1 MIMLRKI
8 LAAALLSSAFAAP
21 TLAAPTSNQDGTLK
35 IVSIDVEGGGGTL
48 FVTPEG
54 KSLLIDTGWPGGA
67 GLLPSPDGAQN
78 SADRIVAAAK
88 KLGLSKIDYVI
99 VTHYHMDHVGGVF
112 DLMKRIP
119 VDTFIDH
126 GPNAEHLAPGET
138 VPPDLAGGAP
148 DQLYPKYLD
157 VIKGHKHIVAK
168 PGQVIDIGSMSDT
181 IVSSDGVTLSKPLAG
196 AGAPIAACDT
206 AESKGT
212 KPIGGEENRRSVA
225 SLLRFGKV
233 SIALFGDLSWD
244 KERELSCPT
253 GKLGHVNLLIV
264 TQHGSNIS
272 SNPASIADMHPDLAL
287 MGMGGKKGGDE
298 APIKLIK
305 SSPGLMGFWQTHESF
320 AHPEW
325 SGDKNTIANLNPPAT
340 AIAAHAK
347 AMFTAPPDQGHAI
360 HVEIT
365 RDGKVTM
372 TNDRNGYSKT
382 YQVK

>member
-1 MIMLRKI
+1 M
-8 LAAALLSSAFAAP
+8 
-21 TLAAPTSNQDGTLK
+21 
-35 IVSIDVEGGGGTL
+35 

-54 KSLLIDTGWPGGA
+54 KSLLIDTGWPSGA
-67 GLLPSPDGAQN
+67 GLLPSPDGAKN

-88 KLGLSKIDYVI
+88 KLGVSKIDYVI
-99 VTHYHMDHVGGVF
+99 ITHYHMDHVGGVME
-112 DLMKRIP
+112 LVKRIP

-126 GPNAEHLAPGET
+126 GLNAEHLAPGEV

-148 DQLYPKYLD
+148 DQLYPKYLET
-157 VIKGHKHIVAK
+157 IKGHKHIVAK
-168 PGQVIDIGSMSDT
+168 PGQVIAMGSMTDT

-196 AGAPIAACDT
+196 AGEPIAACDT
-206 AESKGT
+206 ADAKASRAV
-212 KPIGGEENRRSVA
+212 GGEENRRSVA
-225 SLLRFGKV
+225 SLLHFGKV

-272 SNPASIADMHPDLAL
+272 SNPASIADMHPDIAL

-305 SSPGLMGFWQTHESF
+305 ASPGLMGFWQTHESF
-320 AHPEW
+320 AHPQMG
-325 SGDKNTIANLNPPAT
+325 GDKNMIANLNPPAA

-347 AMFTAPPDQGHAI
+347 AMFTSPPDEGHAI
-360 HVEIT
+360 HAEIST
-365 RDGKVTM
+365 DGKVTM
-372 TNDRNGYSKT
+372 TNDRNGFSKT

>member
-1 MIMLRKI
+1 MTMIRKNL
-8 LAAALLSSAFAAP
+8 LAALMASALVVPA
-21 TLAAPTSNQDGTLK
+21 LAAEGTLK

-54 KSLLIDTGWPGGA
+54 KSLLIDTGWPSGA

-78 SADRIVAAAK
+78 SADRIVTAAK

-99 VTHYHMDHVGGVF
+99 ITHYHMDHVGGVF

-126 GPNAEHLAPGET
+126 GPNAEHLAPGEK

-148 DQLYPKYLD
+148 DQLYPKYLEA
-157 VIKGHKHIVAK
+157 IKGHKHIVAK
-168 PGQVIDIGSMSDT
+168 PGQVIQMGSMTDT
-181 IVSSDGVTLSKPLAG
+181 IVSSDGVTLAKPLPG
-196 AGAPIAACDT
+196 AGAPIPACDT
-206 AESKGT
+206 AESKST
-212 KPIGGEENRRSVA
+212 KPDGSEENTRSVA

-233 SIALFGDLSWD
+233 SIAMFGDLSW
-244 KERELSCPT
+244 KMECELSCPT

-272 SNPASIADMHPDLAL
+272 SNPASIADMHPDIAL
-287 MGMGGKKGGDE
+287 MGMGGKKGGDGD
-298 APIKLIK
+298 PIKLIK
-305 SSPGLMGFWQTHESF
+305 ASPGLMGFWQTHESF

-325 SGDKNTIANLNPPAT
+325 SGDKNMIANLNPPAA

-347 AMFTAPPDQGHAI
+347 QMFTAPPDEDHAV
-360 HVEIT
+360 HAEIT
-365 RDGKVTM
+365 KTGKGTM
-372 TNDRNGYSKT
+372 TNDRNGFSKT

>member
-8 LAAALLSSAFAAP
+8 LAAALLSSA
-21 TLAAPTSNQDGTLK
+21 LAAPALAADGTLK
-35 IVSIDVEGGGGTL
+35 VVSIDVEGGGGTL

-88 KLGLSKIDYVI
+88 KLGLSKIDYLI
-99 VTHYHMDHVGGVF
+99 ITHYHMDHVGGVME
-112 DLMKRIP
+112 LVKRIP

-126 GPNAEHLAPGET
+126 GPNAEHLAPGEK

-148 DQLYPKYLD
+148 DQLYPKYLE

-168 PGQVIDIGSMSDT
+168 PGQVIAIGSMTDT
-181 IVSSDGVTLSKPLAG
+181 IVSSDGVTLAKPLAG

-206 AESKGT
+206 AESKSA
-212 KPIGGEENRRSVA
+212 KPDGGEENTRSVA

-233 SIALFGDLSWD
+233 SIAMFGDLSWK

-272 SNPASIADMHPDLAL
+272 SNPASIADMHPDIAL

-298 APIKLIK
+298 APIKTIK
-305 SSPGLMGFWQTHESF
+305 ASPGLMGFWQTHESF

-325 SGDKNTIANLNPPAT
+325 SGDRNTIANLNPPAG

-347 AMFTAPPDQGHAI
+347 AMFTAPPDEGHAI
-360 HVEIT
+360 HVEIGK
-365 RDGKVTM
+365 DGKVTM
-372 TNDRNGYSKT
+372 TNDRNGFSKT